1 MKTLYDV
8 HIELREIEEE
18 MDRLVLRKVK
28 ERSIT
33 ERNRLDKE
41 IDALMAK
48 YLEMKHKLERILL

>member
-1 MKTLYDV
+1 MITLYDV

-33 ERNRLDKE
+33 ERDRLDKE

>member
-41 IDALMAK
+41 IDALMAR

>member
-18 MDRLVLRKVK
+18 MDRLVLRKGK
-28 ERSIT
+28 ERNIT

-41 IDALMAK
+41 IDALMAR

>member
-18 MDRLVLRKVK
+18 MDRLVLRKAK
-28 ERSIT
+28 ETNIT

-41 IDALMAK
+41 IDGLMAR

>member
-18 MDRLVLRKVK
+18 MDRLVLRKAK
-28 ERSIT
+28 ETNIT
-33 ERNRLDKE
+33 ERNRFDKE
-41 IDALMAK
+41 IDGLMTR

>member
-33 ERNRLDKE
+33 ERDRLDKE
-41 IDALMAK
+41 IDGLMAR

>member
-28 ERSIT
+28 ERNIA

-41 IDALMAK
+41 IDGLMAR

>member
-18 MDRLVLRKVK
+18 MDRLVLRKAK
-28 ERSIT
+28 ERNIT

-41 IDALMAK
+41 IDGLMAK

>member
-1 MKTLYDV
+1 MITLYDV

>member
-1 MKTLYDV
+1 MITLYDV

-33 ERNRLDKE
+33 ERDRLDKE
-41 IDALMAK
+41 IDGLMAK

>member
-1 MKTLYDV
+1 MITLYDV

-28 ERSIT
+28 ERNIT
-33 ERNRLDKE
+33 ERDRLDKE
-41 IDALMAK
+41 IDGLMAK

>member
-8 HIELREIEEE
+8 HIELRETEEE
-18 MDRLVLRKVK
+18 MDRLVLRKAK
-28 ERSIT
+28 ERNIT

-41 IDALMAK
+41 IDALMAR

>member
-18 MDRLVLRKVK
+18 MDRLVLRKAK
-28 ERSIT
+28 ERDIT

-41 IDALMAK
+41 IDGLMAR

>member
-1 MKTLYDV
+1 MITLYDV

-18 MDRLVLRKVK
+18 MDRLVLRKAK
-28 ERSIT
+28 ERNIT

-41 IDALMAK
+41 IDGLMAK

>member
-8 HIELREIEEE
+8 HIELREMEEE

-33 ERNRLDKE
+33 ERDRLDKE
-41 IDALMAK
+41 IDGLMAK

>member
-18 MDRLVLRKVK
+18 IDRLVLRKAK
-28 ERSIT
+28 ERNIT

-41 IDALMAK
+41 IDGLMAK
-48 YLEMKHKLERILL
+48 YLEMKHKLEKILL

>member
-1 MKTLYDV
+1 MKTLYDA

-18 MDRLVLRKVK
+18 MDRLVLRKAK
-28 ERSIT
+28 ERNTT

-41 IDALMAK
+41 IDGLMAR

>member
-18 MDRLVLRKVK
+18 MDRLVLRKAK
-28 ERSIT
+28 EGNIT
-33 ERNRLDKE
+33 ERNRFDKE
-41 IDALMAK
+41 IDGLMAR

>member
-33 ERNRLDKE
+33 ERDRLDKE
-41 IDALMAK
+41 IDALMAR

>member
-18 MDRLVLRKVK
+18 MDKLVLRKVK
-28 ERSIT
+28 ERNIT

-41 IDALMAK
+41 IDGLMAR

>member
-1 MKTLYDV
+1 MITLYDV

-28 ERSIT
+28 ERNIT

-41 IDALMAK
+41 IDGLMAR

>member
-18 MDRLVLRKVK
+18 MDRLVLRKGK
-28 ERSIT
+28 ERNIT

-41 IDALMAK
+41 IDALMVR

>member
-28 ERSIT
+28 ERNIT
-33 ERNRLDKE
+33 ERDRLDKE
-41 IDALMAK
+41 IDGLMAK
-48 YLEMKHKLERILL
+48 YLEMKHKLERVLL

>member
-1 MKTLYDV
+1 MITLYDV

-41 IDALMAK
+41 IDALMAR
-48 YLEMKHKLERILL
+48 YLEMKHKLERISL

>member
-28 ERSIT
+28 ERNIA

-41 IDALMAK
+41 IDGLMAR
-48 YLEMKHKLERILL
+48 YLEMKHKLEKILL

>member
-18 MDRLVLRKVK
+18 MDRLVLRKAK
-28 ERSIT
+28 ETNIT
-33 ERNRLDKE
+33 ERDRFDKE
-41 IDALMAK
+41 IDGLMTR

>member
-48 YLEMKHKLERILL
+48 YLEMKHKLERVLL

>member
-33 ERNRLDKE
+33 ERDRLDKE
-41 IDALMAK
+41 IDGLMAK

>member
-28 ERSIT
+28 ERNIT

-41 IDALMAK
+41 IDALMAR

>member
-18 MDRLVLRKVK
+18 MDRLVLRKSK
-28 ERSIT
+28 ERNIT

-41 IDALMAK
+41 IDGLMTR
-48 YLEMKHKLERILL
+48 YLEMKHRLERILL

>member
-18 MDRLVLRKVK
+18 MDRLVLRKAK
-28 ERSIT
+28 EGNIT

-41 IDALMAK
+41 IDGLMAK

>member
-1 MKTLYDV
+1 MKTLYDI

-18 MDRLVLRKVK
+18 MDRLVLRKAK
-28 ERSIT
+28 ERDIT

-41 IDALMAK
+41 IDGLMAR

>member
-1 MKTLYDV
+1 MITLYDV

-28 ERSIT
+28 ERNIA
-33 ERNRLDKE
+33 ERDRLDKE
-41 IDALMAK
+41 IDGLMAK

>member
-1 MKTLYDV
+1 MKTLYDI

-18 MDRLVLRKVK
+18 MDRLVLRKAK
-28 ERSIT
+28 EGNIT

-41 IDALMAK
+41 IDGLMTR

>member
-28 ERSIT
+28 ERNIA
-33 ERNRLDKE
+33 ERDRLDKE
-41 IDALMAK
+41 IDGLMAK

>member
-1 MKTLYDV
+1 MITLYDV

-41 IDALMAK
+41 IDALMAR

>member
-1 MKTLYDV
+1 MNTLYDV

-18 MDRLVLRKVK
+18 MDRLVLRKAK
-28 ERSIT
+28 ERDIT

-41 IDALMAK
+41 IDGLMAR